1 MLDDMEAM
9 VAAPVE
15 VGQLVMSST
24 EVVSHVLSSSSK
36 FLHNVGLQPASK
48 TSSVLAKVHELQ
60 SQLETKRQEKYGLRQ
75 EMETLKAT
83 SQESTTTIAN
93 QSIEIEDLKKSL
105 AENNSLLRQ
114 ILSINRGQ
122 MSPP

>member
-1 MLDDMEAM
+1 MEAM

-48 TSSVLAKVHELQ
+48 TSSVSAKVHELQ

-83 SQESTTTIAN
+83 SQESTITIAN
-93 QSIEIEDLKKSL
+93 QSIEIEYLKKSL